1 MFEKT
6 GFYPVILD
14 TSRQLR
20 LPFSVMQFGW
30 TETMRENEYN
40 FPGGVSSCEFCFRL
54 ESEES
59 EVLDWVDGTLLRSA
73 LPHCL
78 VKFPGV
84 PYRYRSR
91 PGRRVFFLNYPPQA
105 RAAFEAAGFDFS
117 PPNWEFRMTGGIRR
131 ILAEFDELGL
141 QVQCR
146 GVPERID
153 MLALQLIEAVYLQS
167 GQLEP
172 QSDEE
177 RRIRN
182 IASAL
187 HAGFAEAVDF
197 DRPAARVF
205 PAANSSAAGSTI
217 IQFLPGDIS
226 NICGWKPPAGCCSK
240 PAIRL
245 RKSLRNPDSRMSPIL
260 SGSSTASTASRRF
273 SSVMV
278 PESDI
283 FRHVFLIENGA
294 PRTILING
302 RM

>member
-1 MFEKT
+1 MFEKP

-84 PYRYRSR
+84 PYRYRSW

-131 ILAEFDELGL
+131 ILAEFDELGS

-197 DRPAARVF
+197 DRLARREGFSRRKFFRCWQHYYSISPRRYLEHLRMETACRLLLETRDPIAQV
-205 PAANSSAAGSTI
+205 AAGSGFQNVSYFI
-217 IQFLPGDIS
+217 RQFH
-226 NICGWKPPAGCCSK
+226 
-240 PAIRL
+240 RL
-245 RKSLRNPDSRMSPIL
+245 HGVTPLQ
-260 SGSSTASTASRRF
+260 
-273 SSVMV
+273 
-278 PESDI
+278 
-283 FRHVFLIENGA
+283 FRNGA
-294 PRTILING
+294 RK
-302 RM
+302 

>member
-131 ILAEFDELGL
+131 ILAGK
-141 QVQCR
+141 Q
-146 GVPERID
+146 G
-153 MLALQLIEAVYLQS
+153 
-167 GQLEP
+167 
-172 QSDEE
+172 
-177 RRIRN
+177 
-182 IASAL
+182 
-187 HAGFAEAVDF
+187 
-197 DRPAARVF
+197 
-205 PAANSSAAGSTI
+205 
-217 IQFLPGDIS
+217 
-226 NICGWKPPAGCCSK
+226 
-240 PAIRL
+240 
-245 RKSLRNPDSRMSPIL
+245 
-260 SGSSTASTASRRF
+260 
-273 SSVMV
+273 
-278 PESDI
+278 
-283 FRHVFLIENGA
+283 
-294 PRTILING
+294 
-302 RM
+302 